1 MIVPVILSGGS
12 GTRLWPL
19 SRKLHPKQFI
29 DLVNDTTLFQ
39 DTILRL
45 PKDTSNPLIIC
56 NEEHRFLA
64 AEQLRQINKE
74 SNGIILEPIGKNT
87 APAIALAALKFV
99 NYGED
104 PLLLVLSADHLI
116 QDTDTFHQSI
126 KIAEKLAKGNKLV
139 TFGIVP
145 DKAETGYGYIQA
157 QPENVESSMM
167 NVECFKEKPNL
178 KLAEEYLKENST
190 LKAKNLPLAWYWNS
204 GMFMFKASVYLNE
217 LEKFEPEILNAC
229 KKSCQTEYKDK
240 DFIRLNNDEFLKCPE
255 QSVDYAVMEKT
266 NNSVVIPLDA
276 NWGDIGSWD
285 ALWNA
290 KIKDQ
295 NGNVSEG
302 DVILDEVKNTY
313 TYSSNRLVSAI
324 GVSDLVIVDT
334 QDALLVADKKHSQ
347 NIKNIVN
354 QLKNDGRSEADNH
367 RKVFRPWGYYDSIDA
382 DDGFQVKRIL
392 VNPGAKLS
400 LQKHQHRAEH
410 WVVVKGIAKITCGDK
425 VFELKANQSAY
436 IPKGEVHRLENQE
449 KINLEIIEIQTG
461 DYLGEDDIIRLEDD
475 YQRN

>member
-1 MIVPVILSGGS
+1 MIAPIILSGGS

-29 DLVNDTTLFQ
+29 NLVNDTTLFQ

-45 PKDTSNPLIIC
+45 PKDVADPLIIC

-64 AEQLRQINKE
+64 AEQLRQIHKK

-99 NYGED
+99 NNGED

-116 QDTDTFHQSI
+116 QDTDAFHQSI
-126 KIAEKLAKGNKLV
+126 KIAEKLAEKDKLV

-157 QPENVESSMM
+157 DINNTTDSYNIQS
-167 NVECFKEKPNL
+167 FIEKPNQEDAQ
-178 KLAEEYLKENST
+178 KYLDSGNY
-190 LKAKNLPLAWYWNS
+190 LWNS
-204 GMFMFKASVYLNE
+204 GMFMFKASIYLQE
-217 LEKFEPEILNAC
+217 LEKFEPEILTSC

-240 DFIRLNNDEFLKCPE
+240 DFIRLNNDEFRQCPE
-255 QSVDYAVMEKT
+255 QSIDYGVMEHT
-266 NNSVVIPLDA
+266 EGAMVVPLDA
-276 NWGDIGSWD
+276 NWSDIGSWD
-285 ALWNA
+285 ALWDA
-290 KIKDQ
+290 KNKDS

-302 DVILDEVKNTY
+302 DVILNGVKNTY

-334 QDALLVADKKHSQ
+334 QDALLIADKNHSQ
-347 NIKNIVN
+347 NIKDIVN
-354 QLKNDGRSEADNH
+354 QLKKENRSEAENH
-367 RKVFRPWGYYDSIDA
+367 RKVLRPWGYYDSIDA

-410 WVVVKGIAKITCGDK
+410 WVVVKGVATITRGDD
-425 VFELKANQSAY
+425 VFVLKENQSTY
-436 IPKGEVHRLENQE
+436 IPKGEVHRLENTE
-449 KINLEIIEIQTG
+449 ETDLEIIEIQTG

>member
-1 MIVPVILSGGS
+1 MIVPIILSGGS

-45 PKDTSNPLIIC
+45 PKDAANPLIIC

-87 APAIALAALKFV
+87 APAIALAALKFI
-99 NYGED
+99 NNGED

-116 QDTDTFHQSI
+116 QNINTFHQSI
-126 KIAEKLAKGNKLV
+126 KIAEKLAEKDKLV

-145 DKAETGYGYIQA
+145 DKAETGYGYIKANIDNTADYYKIQ
-157 QPENVESSMM
+157 S
-167 NVECFKEKPNL
+167 FTEKPNQEDAQ
-178 KLAEEYLKENST
+178 KYLDSGNY
-190 LKAKNLPLAWYWNS
+190 LWNS
-204 GMFMFKASVYLNE
+204 GMFMFKASIYLQE
-217 LEKFEPEILNAC
+217 LEKFEPEILASC

-240 DFIRLNNDEFLKCPE
+240 DFIRLNKDEFYQCPE
-255 QSVDYAVMEKT
+255 QSIDYAVMEHTKDG
-266 NNSVVIPLDA
+266 VVVPLDA
-276 NWGDIGSWD
+276 NWSDIGSWD
-285 ALWNA
+285 ALWDA
-290 KIKDQ
+290 KNKDS
-295 NGNVSEG
+295 NGNVSKG
-302 DVILDEVKNTY
+302 DVILNGVKNTY

-334 QDALLVADKKHSQ
+334 QDALLIADKNHSQ
-347 NIKNIVN
+347 NIKDIVN
-354 QLKNDGRSEADNH
+354 QLKKENRSEAENH
-367 RKVFRPWGYYDSIDA
+367 RKVLRPWGYYDSIDV

-410 WVVVKGIAKITCGDK
+410 WVVVKGIATITRGDD
-425 VFELKANQSAY
+425 VFVLKENQSTY
-436 IPKGEVHRLENQE
+436 IPKGEVHRLENTE
-449 KINLEIIEIQTG
+449 EIDLEIIEIQTG